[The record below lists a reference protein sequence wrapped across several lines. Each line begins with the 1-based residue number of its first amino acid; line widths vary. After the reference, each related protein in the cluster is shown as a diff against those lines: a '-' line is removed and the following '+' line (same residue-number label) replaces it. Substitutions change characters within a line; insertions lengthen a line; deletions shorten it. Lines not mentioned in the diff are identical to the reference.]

1 MDGLGHSRPVGS
13 APASTAALVEHK
25 TLRRS
30 LSDFRCS
37 AFLRPQVG
45 SLKAETIV
53 TVVEINTT
61 AVPSR
66 VRARSVG
73 AKWELL

>member
-1 MDGLGHSRPVGS
+1 
-13 APASTAALVEHK
+13 LVEHK

-30 LSDFRCS
+30 LSDFRFS

-66 VRARSVG
+66 VRARSVRRS
-73 AKWELL
+73 